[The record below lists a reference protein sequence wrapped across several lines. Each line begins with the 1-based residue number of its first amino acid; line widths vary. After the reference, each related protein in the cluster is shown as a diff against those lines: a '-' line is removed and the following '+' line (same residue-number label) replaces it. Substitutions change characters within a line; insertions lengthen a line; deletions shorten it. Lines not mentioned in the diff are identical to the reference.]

1 MKTPIQTLEEYLLD
15 TDDSKISD
23 KFFNNQLRPLLI
35 DLREKERLIINKAH
49 ADGVMWGLQAV
60 TGNKVSETNYYEE
73 KYGTSRDN
81 K

>member
-1 MKTPIQTLEEYLLD
+1 MTPIQELL
-15 TDDSKISD
+15 K
-23 KFFNNQLRPLLI
+23 QLNEVKSENSFINTTINLVI
-35 DLREKERLIINKAH
+35 DLVEEKIKKEKLIINKAH

-73 KYGTSRDN
+73 KYGINRDS